1 MSGLVL
7 QQYLEPLLRLVRD
20 APGSQRNR
28 YRVKLA
34 EVVSVLAG
42 TAVLFCALEEDMKT
56 FGYFVYV
63 GLLYMIWS
71 CEDMALSL
79 LAGFITGSVGAF
91 TEWWGC
97 SNKLWNWVS
106 ANAVYPG
113 DRQTASLFM
122 IGGDRY
128 GFPIE
133 VVIAYAGAGFWM
145 ASISRVIL
153 EKEHAE
159 LAHGKGNVSSNALPY
174 RVVSGILL
182 LVAYFEPVCLQSCV
196 LLWAGINMTLGLT
209 DQAKIASISWGC
221 LVGVSGFFFEIFAT
235 GGIADDFAVWRY
247 DKQRH
252 HEMVQSSGT
261 FHLPVYFVST
271 APHTAILAYVG
282 TGLIIFSGT
291 FQITRST
298 AKTA

>member
-1 MSGLVL
+1 
-7 QQYLEPLLRLVRD
+7 
-20 APGSQRNR
+20 
-28 YRVKLA
+28 
-34 EVVSVLAG
+34 
-42 TAVLFCALEEDMKT
+42 
-56 FGYFVYV
+56 
-63 GLLYMIWS
+63 
-71 CEDMALSL
+71 
-79 LAGFITGSVGAF
+79 
-91 TEWWGC
+91 
-97 SNKLWNWVS
+97 
-106 ANAVYPG
+106 
-113 DRQTASLFM
+113 
-122 IGGDRY
+122 
-128 GFPIE
+128 
-133 VVIAYAGAGFWM
+133 
-145 ASISRVIL
+145 
-153 EKEHAE
+153 
-159 LAHGKGNVSSNALPY
+159 
-174 RVVSGILL
+174 
-182 LVAYFEPVCLQSCV
+182 
-196 LLWAGINMTLGLT
+196 MTLGLT